1 MKRSLRKEGTLLQE
15 EGGNRGRGE
24 VAAREGVTEVEERPL
39 PGEGVTEV
47 EERLLPEKASLRW
60 RKTSARRGG

>member
-24 VAAREGVTEVEERPL
+24 VAA
-39 PGEGVTEV
+39 GEGVTEV
-47 EERLLPEKASLRW
+47 EEDLCQE
-60 RKTSARRGG
+60 RGVTKIE